1 MNMQENKKISAYR
14 QQVREKVILTAIKA
28 FTKKG
33 IRQVTM
39 DEVAKELSISKR
51 TLYELF
57 VTKENLLYECVERF
71 YNDRMA
77 QMDVQARHASNAM
90 EILFKAYKMKVNE
103 FRHTNSQFYADLIKY
118 PQVSQFLDEQKVL
131 MRGKI
136 QKFIERGV
144 KEGFFRKDVN
154 YEIAGHVFDALGDY
168 VVSRQLY
175 RHYGIEEIFHNLI
188 FVSLRGLCTDKGIK
202 AIDKMI

>member
-1 MNMQENKKISAYR
+1 MQETKKISAYR
-14 QQVREKVILTAIKA
+14 QNVREKIIVMAMKN

-33 IRQVTM
+33 IRNVTM
-39 DEVAKELSISKR
+39 DEIAKELSISKR

-57 VTKENLLYECVERF
+57 GTKEDLLYVCVEQF
-71 YNDRMA
+71 YNERTAKMEVKA
-77 QMDVQARHASNAM
+77 QHSANVM
-90 EILFKAYKMKVNE
+90 EILLKVYKMKVDE
-103 FRHTNSQFYADLIKY
+103 FRHTNPQFYIDMAKF
-118 PQVSQFLDEQKVL
+118 PQVAQFLNQQNVL
-131 MRGKI
+131 MRMKI

-144 KEGFFRKDVN
+144 KEGYFRKDVN

-168 VVSRQLY
+168 VVRRQLY
-175 RHYGIEEIFHNLI
+175 RNYSIEEIFHNLI